1 MLILYGCHN
10 PLTEFQHPAA
20 FSFISTPAGSK
31 TFCLDMESS
40 GAQRGD
46 GCSKCGAF
54 TYWRPLVNP
63 SVLRDLRLD
72 TYFNFT
78 FRFQPFILQKE
89 VVLG

>member
-1 MLILYGCHN
+1 M
-10 PLTEFQHPAA
+10 EQFQEPKGEMDVL
-20 FSFISTPAGSK
+20 SAGLSP
-31 TFCLDMESS
+31 
-40 GAQRGD
+40 
-46 GCSKCGAF
+46 